1 MSKIR
6 KWNDSYVSFG
16 FTKVIR
22 NGQDYAQCLHCSVVM
37 ANASLRPSKLKNHR
51 DKKHPQKRNENI
63 DTLSAKRVRYDQ
75 EGTLPRLGFSP
86 EEKPALQC
94 SYEVAYQIAKCR
106 KPHTI
111 AEELIKP
118 CAEKMVEIMIGPGEK
133 KKIQQLSM
141 SNNTIRRRI
150 DDMATDVCQQVC
162 SEIKQSMLQ
171 ASLQLDESTDT
182 TLECHLIAFAQY
194 EKNKKMKEEF
204 LFCNTLSATTTAADI
219 KVIVD
224 SFFETNELSW
234 QNFKHICTD
243 GAPAMIGIRGGF
255 VTLVKNEW
263 PHVTSSHCSLHRYAL
278 ALKTLPPQLME
289 VMDVSVKVINFI
301 RSRGKN
307 HRLFQVLAKE
317 MGAKHMGLLLY
328 TKVRWLSRG
337 SCLHRL
343 YELRNEVEAFLQES
357 ESTVHVQFHSEEFM
371 MMLAYLADV
380 FGHFNEAN
388 LSLQGREVT
397 VSDVKDKLA
406 GLCAQMGV
414 WQARLK
420 AGFTISFPLLH
431 KHLEMNKVEL
441 PNNIKTCIIKH
452 LEIVCAEFQSYFSD
466 TPLSVSWH
474 KDPFN
479 TKVNPMAEEAEELAE
494 FKVSNA
500 MKQAFSKKSDLSSFW
515 LSLHDSYPILSK
527 KASVMFVQFATTY
540 LCEAGFSDLVT
551 IKTKSRNRLD
561 ACNDI
566 RLAQSKTEPNI
577 KGLIK
582 RGQEQTSH

>member
-1 MSKIR
+1 
-6 KWNDSYVSFG
+6 
-16 FTKVIR
+16 
-22 NGQDYAQCLHCSVVM
+22 
-37 ANASLRPSKLKNHR
+37 
-51 DKKHPQKRNENI
+51 
-63 DTLSAKRVRYDQ
+63 
-75 EGTLPRLGFSP
+75 
-86 EEKPALQC
+86 
-94 SYEVAYQIAKCR
+94 
-106 KPHTI
+106 
-111 AEELIKP
+111 
-118 CAEKMVEIMIGPGEK
+118 MVEIMIGPGAK
-133 KKIQQLSM
+133 KKIQHLSLL
-141 SNNTIRRRI
+141 NNTIRRRI

-182 TLECHLIAFAQY
+182 TLECHLIAFARY
-194 EKNKKMKEEF
+194 EKSKKMKEEF
-204 LFCNTLSATTTAADI
+204 FFCNTMSATTTAADI

-243 GAPAMIGIRGGF
+243 GASAMIGIRGGF

-278 ALKTLPPQLME
+278 ALKTLPPQLMK

-307 HRLFQVLAKE
+307 HRLFQVFAKE
-317 MGAKHMGLLLY
+317 MGAKHVGLLLY

-343 YELRNEVEAFLQES
+343 YELRNEVEVFLQES
-357 ESTVHVQFHSEEFM
+357 ESKVHAQFHSEEFM

-397 VSDVKDKLA
+397 VSDVRGKLA
-406 GLCAQMGV
+406 GLCARMGV
-414 WQARLK
+414 WQARLQ
-420 AGFTISFPLLH
+420 AGLTVSFPLLH
-431 KHLEMNKVEL
+431 KRLEMNKVKL
-441 PNNIKTCIIKH
+441 PNNIKTCMIKH
-452 LEIVCAEFQSYFSD
+452 LEIVCAEFRSYFSD
-466 TPLSVSWH
+466 APLSVSWH

-479 TKVNPMAEEAEELAE
+479 TKVNPIAEEAEELAE

-500 MKQAFSKKSDLSSFW
+500 MKQAFSNKSDLSSFW

-527 KASVMFVQFATTY
+527 KASVMFFQFATTY

-551 IKTKSRNRLD
+551 IKAKSRNPLD
-561 ACNDI
+561 ARNDI